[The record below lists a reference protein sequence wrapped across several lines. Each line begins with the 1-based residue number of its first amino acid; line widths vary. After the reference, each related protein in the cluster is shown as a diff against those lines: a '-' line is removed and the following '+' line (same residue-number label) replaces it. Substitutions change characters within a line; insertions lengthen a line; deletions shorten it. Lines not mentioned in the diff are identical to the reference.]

1 MTPRLVNAK
10 ELAQYLGTTEG
21 SIYTYKSQGKIP
33 PQWIIKL
40 GKRGVRFDLVEV
52 DKSLEEAKSS
62 NDDLSTIF
70 KIQA

>member
-1 MTPRLVNAK
+1 MTPSLVNAK

-40 GKRGVRFDLVEV
+40 GKRGGRFDLVEV
-52 DKSLEEAKSS
+52 DKTLEEAKSR
-62 NDDLSTIF
+62 NDDLSSIF
-70 KIQA
+70 QIRA

>member
-40 GKRGVRFDLVEV
+40 GTRGVRFDLMEV
-52 DKSLEEAKSS
+52 DKTLEEVKSS
-62 NDDLSTIF
+62 NDDLSSIF
-70 KIQA
+70 KIRA